1 MRRLRSAEAFASLPE
16 VLRVRELRYSVA
28 RQGFRVK
35 TVNLF
40 TTLLDQNVYT
50 SENLAEAY
58 RLRWTIET
66 SFGHLKTTMT
76 MDVTRCQT
84 VRGILKELTMFL
96 PSCDEG
102 GW

>member
-1 MRRLRSAEAFASLPE
+1 M
-16 VLRVRELRYSVA
+16 RELRYSVA

-35 TVNLF
+35 TVTLF
-40 TTLLDQNVYT
+40 TTLLDPKINT
-50 SENLAEAY
+50 TENLAEAY
-58 RLRWTIET
+58 GLRWTIET

-76 MDVTRCQT
+76 MDVPRCQT

-102 GW
+102 GGEYVEALQVASACYYCS